1 MTPDDYAAARA
12 CQLFLDRLAMGDPNL
27 ADVAR
32 AARDELGKLI
42 DRHALQD

>member
-12 CQLFLDRLAMGDPNL
+12 CQLFLDRLAMGDPNI
-27 ADVAR
+27 AAVAR

-42 DRHALQD
+42 DCHARLD